1 MFIDGDMIYIEYIKG
16 HKYESRKNYIGL
28 LVLSME
34 GTPVAHVILSD
45 LLLAIR
51 DGWFYKM
58 QQPLPAADGSYSNPA
73 IEVYARR
80 TDARD

>member
-1 MFIDGDMIYIEYIKG
+1 
-16 HKYESRKNYIGL
+16 
-28 LVLSME
+28 ME

-73 IEVYARR
+73 IEVYALSFAESHRLRSVYSNPAIEVYARR